1 MIKNI
6 TFLVTLFISISTF
19 CQETEGD
26 RAGTIFYS
34 TIDTNE
40 SSYSLYVDLFE
51 PELTTYIEAE
61 LYDDNQVKLS
71 SVLVKLIKENKI
83 YYVLNEETNTKV
95 KVVPQD
101 INLTLEKTATKVNYP
116 TIKIKLLDKNFAMI
130 DFSRKI
136 FY

>member
-1 MIKNI
+1 MIKKI
-6 TFLVTLFISISTF
+6 TFFVALFISISTF

-40 SSYSLYVDLFE
+40 SNYSLYIDLFE

-71 SVLVKLIKENKI
+71 SILVKLIKENKI
-83 YYVLNEETNTKV
+83 YYVHNKETDTKV

-101 INLTLEKTATKVNYP
+101 INLTLEKTTQVNYP
-116 TIKIKLLDKNFAMI
+116 TIKIKLLDKNFDMI
-130 DFSRKI
+130 DFSKKI